1 MGGIKRKENGMK
13 KYATASV
20 VLLAAALVLSALA
33 GCGSGTSAN
42 GKTYTIKNTKIN
54 AKVGDV
60 FVIQL
65 ESNVTTGYQWGI
77 AGTLNPAVVKK
88 VSSKYVVGAN
98 PKGLAGVGGVEKWT
112 FKAVGAGTATLA
124 MTYTQPFAKPPTPAN
139 AVTFTITV
147 Q

>member
-1 MGGIKRKENGMK
+1 MK
-13 KYATASV
+13 KYASATV
-20 VLLAAALVLSALA
+20 IVLAAALALSALA
-33 GCGSGTSAN
+33 GCVSSGTSAN
-42 GKTYTIKNTKIN
+42 GKTYTITNTKIS

-65 ESNVTTGYQWGI
+65 ESNATTGFQWGI
-77 AGTLNPAVVKK
+77 AGSLNPAVVKK

-124 MTYTQPFAKPPTPAN
+124 MTYTQPFDKAAKPAS
-139 AVTFTITV
+139 AATFTITV
-147 Q
+147 K